1 MAEDISMQDIKF
13 ALTELVKSQQET
25 ERRFKE
31 TDKKFQETGR
41 KFQETAKQFK
51 ETDKKLKEAM
61 GLFTTQW
68 GKLIESLVE
77 GEIVRLFNE
86 KGILVERISTRV
98 KGRKNGDDYE
108 FDIIAHNGTE
118 IVIVEVKTTLRVKDV
133 KKFLTKLDNVKE
145 WIPAYAKHKIYGS
158 MAYLKADEQSDTHA
172 ESKGLWVIRATGD
185 SASITNKETF
195 QPNIY

>member
-1 MAEDISMQDIKF
+1 MAEEISMQDIKLAF
-13 ALTELVKSQQET
+13 AEVAE
-25 ERRFKE
+25 RFKE
-31 TDKKFQETGR
+31 TDKKFQET
-41 KFQETAKQFK
+41 
-51 ETDKKLKEAM
+51 DKKIKEAM

-98 KGRKNGDDYE
+98 KGRKNGNDYE

-133 KKFLTKLDNVKE
+133 KKFLTKLDKVKE
-145 WIPAYAKHKIYGS
+145 WIPAYANLKIYGAL
-158 MAYLKADEQSDTHA
+158 AYLKADEQSDTHA
-172 ESKGLWVIRATGD
+172 ESKGLWVIRATGN
-185 SASITNKETF
+185 SASISNKESF
-195 QPNIY
+195 QPKIY